1 MSLSIIWHISNT
13 NTGPREISPTEN
25 FVGFWGKSILH
36 FSDRQLKE
44 EFPDKKNLS
53 LIEQP
58 GPTITLPA
66 GEKK

>member
-44 EFPDKKNLS
+44 ELTANNNLS
-53 LIEQP
+53 SMEQL
-58 GPTITLPA
+58 GFTLTPQA
-66 GEKK
+66 VEII